1 VLCETSFGQELISEA
16 SPVLWYGRPRPNQ
29 WLTIG
34 TNPSRGEFLHRDGTP
49 RTGQA
54 QKFYWR
60 DALSF
65 EDYLRNEEALQETIE
80 RASAYFESGRAT
92 TSWFGK
98 PGGAKLE
105 ALLNGMG
112 RSFYDASTSVIHV
125 DFFKYATYEQMGK
138 MKTGRYWMEH
148 PTSIELLERTITTI
162 DPTRLIVLG
171 RENCRSFTGFSTTGR
186 LAAYPA
192 ITYEIGR
199 HESGIPMI
207 GLHMKPNKGRV
218 HMRINKFISESGKAS
233 RRQADRLVE
242 EGRVTINGKKAKIG
256 DQVKPGD
263 EVLVNGS
270 VARVARNN
278 VYIAVHK
285 PVGITS
291 TTEKKVKGN
300 LVDMVNH
307 PLRIFNIG
315 RLDKDSEGLILMTND
330 GDIVNEILR
339 AEGEHEKEYIV
350 SVDKPITPE
359 FVEQMEAGVKI
370 LGQKTLPCK
379 VRPLSK
385 FDFNITLTQGLNR
398 QIRRMCEA
406 LGYEV
411 FRLQRVRVM
420 NITLGKLPPGQWRDL
435 SKKEREQLF
444 RELNYEPKEWY

>member
-1 VLCETSFGQELISEA
+1 
-16 SPVLWYGRPRPNQ
+16 
-29 WLTIG
+29 
-34 TNPSRGEFLHRDGTP
+34 
-49 RTGQA
+49 
-54 QKFYWR
+54 
-60 DALSF
+60 
-65 EDYLRNEEALQETIE
+65 
-80 RASAYFESGRAT
+80 
-92 TSWFGK
+92 
-98 PGGAKLE
+98 
-105 ALLNGMG
+105 
-112 RSFYDASTSVIHV
+112 
-125 DFFKYATYEQMGK
+125 
-138 MKTGRYWMEH
+138 
-148 PTSIELLERTITTI
+148 
-162 DPTRLIVLG
+162 
-171 RENCRSFTGFSTTGR
+171 
-186 LAAYPA
+186 
-192 ITYEIGR
+192 
-199 HESGIPMI
+199 
-207 GLHMKPNKGRV
+207 
-218 HMRINKFISESGKAS
+218 MRINKFISESGKAS

-256 DQVKPGD
+256 DQVNPGD

-270 VARVARNN
+270 AARVARNN

-285 PVGITS
+285 PVGVTS

-300 LVDMVNH
+300 LVDLVNH

-379 VRPLSK
+379 VHPLSK

-398 QIRRMCEA
+398 QIRRMCEV

-411 FRLQRVRVM
+411 YRLQRVRVM